1 MYVKPKKKNYKITQ
15 TIVFYLYKAKK
26 KEKNLALHF
35 EGAYG
40 DACTTYLLTLT
51 AMTKQDLV
59 AAIAANAGLTKKAAA
74 DALEA
79 LINAI
84 TDELKRGGKVTLTGF
99 GTFQVSKRAARTGV
113 NPRNPT
119 EKIQIPAMNLPVF
132 KAGKSL
138 KDSVR

>member
-1 MYVKPKKKNYKITQ
+1 
-15 TIVFYLYKAKK
+15 
-26 KEKNLALHF
+26 
-35 EGAYG
+35 
-40 DACTTYLLTLT
+40 
-51 AMTKQDLV
+51 MTKQDIV

-79 LINAI
+79 LLD
-84 TDELKRGGKVTLTGF
+84 TVTGELKKGGKVTLTGF

-113 NPRNPT
+113 NPRNPS
-119 EKIQIPAMNLPVF
+119 EKIKIPAMNLPTF